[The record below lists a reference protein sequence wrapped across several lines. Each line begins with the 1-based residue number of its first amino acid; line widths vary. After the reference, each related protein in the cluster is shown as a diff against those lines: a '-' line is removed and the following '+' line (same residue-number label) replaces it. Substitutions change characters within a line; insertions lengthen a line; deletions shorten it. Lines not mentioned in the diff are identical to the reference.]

1 MVKDNPKI
9 FMVSQSYLLISRV
22 GGGGRGVMKKFA
34 KNGPRKVQNRLK
46 WFILS
51 EFKRVVADF

>member
-1 MVKDNPKI
+1 
-9 FMVSQSYLLISRV
+9 MVSQSYLLISRV
-22 GGGGRGVMKKFA
+22 GGGRGVMKKFA